1 MEGDWD
7 VDGTVEL
14 RGQII
19 PVSGTEKVTNTG
31 SRIVEDIDLTMDI
44 DGKKIPFKS
53 SYTTDILET
62 ERNRLPFSGTSTQL
76 GEGSGTLELLPDC
89 IHSVKLS
96 DKLSITEH
104 GVQMWLNNKEIK
116 TVSYSMDDNGKR
128 TGSMTVYKRKRS

>member
-89 IHSVKLS
+89 THSVKLS

-128 TGSMTVYKRKRS
+128 TGSMTVYKRKRG

>member
-1 MEGDWD
+1 MEGEWD

-31 SRIVEDIDLTMDI
+31 SRIVEDIDLMMDI

-53 SYTTDILET
+53 SYTTDIVET
-62 ERNRLPFSGTSTQL
+62 ERNRLPFQGTSTQL

-89 IHSVKLS
+89 THSVKLS

-128 TGSMTVYKRKRS
+128 TGSMTVYKRKRN

>member
-76 GEGSGTLELLPDC
+76 GEGSGMLELLPDC